1 MKVTLSLLILIAA
14 TFALAVDG
22 RDDYSAF
29 SFTSQ
34 QGLDSES
41 IILHSGNAAEALWAY
56 TTLPSLTVGNK
67 SLYIAIEA
75 ELFHHDLNLSGVA
88 QERSLF
94 QRYGLFAGLP
104 VVELTKQK
112 GSVYASLGVAS
123 DFSRLSRRDLYWQ
136 LIYDHRI
143 TISDRLT
150 VGMGILYSYA
160 HGGPKRSNPIN
171 LLPTLRWRFHDRWKL
186 SMNWDNLELRYFAT
200 ERLSFVGEGR
210 YDMSWFNLE
219 EVSYQVED
227 VSLGG
232 GVDLKVASNLFLRV
246 RALKGMYRRE
256 ILWDD
261 DEEWTFTPGE
271 SSGFALR
278 VMLSMV
284 K

>member
-1 MKVTLSLLILIAA
+1 MKAALLLLLFIVVS
-14 TFALAVDG
+14 FALTVDE

-41 IILHSGNAAEALWAY
+41 IILHSDNAAEALWAY
-56 TTLPSLTVGNK
+56 TTLPSLPVGSK

-75 ELFHHDLNLSGVA
+75 ELFHHEINLNSIS

-104 VVELTKQK
+104 VVAFKKQK
-112 GSVYASLGVAS
+112 GSLYASLGVAS

-136 LIYDHRI
+136 LIYDHRF
-143 TISDRLT
+143 TLSDRLT
-150 VGMGILYSYA
+150 LGMGILYSYA
-160 HGGPKRSNPIN
+160 HGGPKRSNPVN
-171 LLPTLRWRFHDRWKL
+171 LLPTVRWRFHDRWKL
-186 SMNWDNLELRYFAT
+186 SMNWDNLEIKYFAT
-200 ERLSFVGEGR
+200 ERLFFVGEGR

-219 EVSYQVED
+219 NISYQVED

-232 GVDLKVASNLFLRV
+232 GIDLKVASNLFLRV
-246 RALKGMYRRE
+246 RALKAMYRRE

-271 SSGFALR
+271 SKGFALR